1 MLTPEERALLT
12 DQQDRLI
19 DLFVQ
24 RDEAIR
30 AEHWD
35 QARDLK
41 SQIDDA
47 RCEADAIRHE
57 PAGAPWRTRSRA
69 PPSASGRS
77 VRCRVC

>member
-30 AEHWD
+30 AEHWNR
-35 QARDLK
+35 ARDLE
-41 SQIDDA
+41 SQIA
-47 RCEADAIRHE
+47 EAQCEADAIRHE
-57 PAGAPWRTRSRA
+57 PAGARPARSRA
-69 PPSASGRS
+69 PPGASGR
-77 VRCRVC
+77 